1 MRYQRIIKYLCIFI
15 FLNSFFFVVGSYL
28 AKIFIENSTLNL
40 PPKEISAVIEYS
52 YKIEELREISSI
64 LFSHITDSINYYSEL
79 TNKISNYVLIFSVIN
94 LLSIA
99 VVIYFLIKAKKT
111 T

>member
-1 MRYQRIIKYLCIFI
+1 MNYQRIIKYLCIFI

-28 AKIFIENSTLNL
+28 AKIFIEKSALNL
-40 PPKEISAVIEYS
+40 PPQEISAAIENS

-64 LFSHITDSINYYSEL
+64 LFSHITDSINYYTEL

-99 VVIYFLIKAKKT
+99 VVIYFLIKEKKT

>member
-1 MRYQRIIKYLCIFI
+1 MNYQRTIKYLCIFT

-28 AKIFIENSTLNL
+28 AKISIENSALNL
-40 PPKEISAVIEYS
+40 PPKEISTAIENS

-64 LFSHITDSINYYSEL
+64 LFSHITDSINYYTEL
-79 TNKISNYVLIFSVIN
+79 TNKISNYVLIFSVLN

>member
-1 MRYQRIIKYLCIFI
+1 MSHHKVIKYLSFFIFI
-15 FLNSFFFVVGSYL
+15 NSFFFVIGSYL
-28 AKIFIENSTLNL
+28 AKVFIEKSALNL
-40 PPKEISAVIEYS
+40 PPTEVSAAIENS
-52 YKIEELREISSI
+52 YKVEELREISTI
-64 LFSHITDSINYYSEL
+64 LFSHITDSINYYTEL

-99 VVIYFLIKAKKT
+99 VVIYFLIKVKKT

>member
-1 MRYQRIIKYLCIFI
+1 MNYQRIIKYLCIFI

-28 AKIFIENSTLNL
+28 AKIFIDNSTLSL
-40 PPKEISAVIEYS
+40 PPEEISTAIENS

-79 TNKISNYVLIFSVIN
+79 TNKISNYVLVFSVIN

-99 VVIYFLIKAKKT
+99 VVIFFLMKVKT

>member
-1 MRYQRIIKYLCIFI
+1 MNHQRIIKYLCVFIFI
-15 FLNSFFFVVGSYL
+15 NSFFFVVGSYL
-28 AKIFIENSTLNL
+28 AKIFIENSALNL
-40 PPKEISAVIEYS
+40 PPKEVSTVIES
-52 YKIEELREISSI
+52 SFKIEELREISTI
-64 LFSHITDSINYYSEL
+64 LISHITDSINYYSEL

-99 VVIYFLIKAKKT
+99 VVIYFLIKVKKT

>member
-1 MRYQRIIKYLCIFI
+1 MNYQRIIKYLCIFI

-28 AKIFIENSTLNL
+28 AKISIENSALNM
-40 PPKEISAVIEYS
+40 PPKEISVAIENS
-52 YKIEELREISSI
+52 YKVEELREISSI

-99 VVIYFLIKAKKT
+99 VVIYFLIKVKKT

>member
-1 MRYQRIIKYLCIFI
+1 MKNNQKYFESCPLCGANDHIENHIPEEYERKYLDKKLTFDD
-15 FLNSFFFVVGSYL
+15 L
-28 AKIFIENSTLNL
+28 EETLRSGN
-40 PPKEISAVIEYS
+40 
-52 YKIEELREISSI
+52 IEELREISTI
-64 LFSHITDSINYYSEL
+64 LISHITDSINYYSEL

-99 VVIYFLIKAKKT
+99 VVIYFLIKVKKT

>member
-1 MRYQRIIKYLCIFI
+1 MNHQRIIKYLCIFI

-28 AKIFIENSTLNL
+28 AKISIENSALNL
-40 PPKEISAVIEYS
+40 PPKEVSAAIENS
-52 YKIEELREISSI
+52 YKLEELRKISSI
-64 LFSHITDSINYYSEL
+64 LFSHISDSINYYSEL

-99 VVIYFLIKAKKT
+99 VVIFFLIKVKKT

>member
-1 MRYQRIIKYLCIFI
+1 MNYQRIIKYLCIFI

-28 AKIFIENSTLNL
+28 AKISIENSALNL
-40 PPKEISAVIEYS
+40 PPKEVSAAIENS
-52 YKIEELREISSI
+52 YEAEELREISSI
-64 LFSHITDSINYYSEL
+64 LFSHITDLINYYTEL

-99 VVIYFLIKAKKT
+99 VVFYFLIKAKKT
-111 T
+111 I

>member
-1 MRYQRIIKYLCIFI
+1 MNYHRIIKYLCIFI
-15 FLNSFFFVVGSYL
+15 FINSFFFVVGSYL
-28 AKIFIENSTLNL
+28 AKIFIEKSTLNL
-40 PPKEISAVIEYS
+40 PPKEVSVAIENS
-52 YKIEELREISSI
+52 FKIEELREISTI

-99 VVIYFLIKAKKT
+99 VVIYFLIKIKKT

>member
-1 MRYQRIIKYLCIFI
+1 MNYQRIIKCLCIFI

-28 AKIFIENSTLNL
+28 AKISIDNSVLNL
-40 PPKEISAVIEYS
+40 PPKEVSAVIENS
-52 YKIEELREISSI
+52 YKVEELREISSI
-64 LFSHITDSINYYSEL
+64 LFSHITDSIYYYSEL

-99 VVIYFLIKAKKT
+99 VVFYFFIKVKKT

>member
-1 MRYQRIIKYLCIFI
+1 MNYQRIIKYLCIFI

-28 AKIFIENSTLNL
+28 AKIFIENSALNL
-40 PPKEISAVIEYS
+40 PPKEISAVIVNS

-99 VVIYFLIKAKKT
+99 VVIYFLIKERKT

>member
-1 MRYQRIIKYLCIFI
+1 MKYLSFFIFI
-15 FLNSFFFVVGSYL
+15 NSFFFVIGSYL
-28 AKIFIENSTLNL
+28 AKVFIEKSALNL
-40 PPKEISAVIEYS
+40 PPTEVSAAIENS
-52 YKIEELREISSI
+52 YKVEELREISSI

-111 T
+111 I

>member
-1 MRYQRIIKYLCIFI
+1 MNYQRIIKYLCIFI
-15 FLNSFFFVVGSYL
+15 FLNSFFFVVGLYL
-28 AKIFIENSTLNL
+28 AKIFIENNTLNL
-40 PPKEISAVIEYS
+40 PPKEISAAIENS

-94 LLSIA
+94 LLSIG
-99 VVIYFLIKAKKT
+99 VVIYFLIKVKKT

>member
-1 MRYQRIIKYLCIFI
+1 MNHYKVIKYLSFFIFI
-15 FLNSFFFVVGSYL
+15 NSFFFVVGSYL
-28 AKIFIENSTLNL
+28 AKISIENSALNL
-40 PPKEISAVIEYS
+40 PPQEVSAAIENS
-52 YKIEELREISSI
+52 YKVEELREISTI
-64 LFSHITDSINYYSEL
+64 LFSHITDSINYYTEL

-99 VVIYFLIKAKKT
+99 VIIYFLIKVKKT

>member
-1 MRYQRIIKYLCIFI
+1 MNYQRIIKYLCIFI

-28 AKIFIENSTLNL
+28 AKISIENSALNL
-40 PPKEISAVIEYS
+40 PPKEISTAIENS

-64 LFSHITDSINYYSEL
+64 LFSHITDSINYYTGL

-99 VVIYFLIKAKKT
+99 VVIYFLIKANKT

>member
-1 MRYQRIIKYLCIFI
+1 MNYQRIIKYLCIFI

-28 AKIFIENSTLNL
+28 AKIFIENNTLNL
-40 PPKEISAVIEYS
+40 PPKEVDAIIANSFKV
-52 YKIEELREISSI
+52 EELRELSSI

-79 TNKISNYVLIFSVIN
+79 TTKISNYVLVYSVIN

>member
-1 MRYQRIIKYLCIFI
+1 MNRQKVIKYLCIFI

-28 AKIFIENSTLNL
+28 ANKFIENSALKL
-40 PPKEISAVIEYS
+40 PPKEVNSAITNS

-64 LFSHITDSINYYSEL
+64 LFSHINDTINYYTEL
-79 TNKISNYVLIFSVIN
+79 TNKISTYVLIFSVIN

-99 VVIYFLIKAKKT
+99 VVIYYLTKFKRT